1 MEGTTNKHPVR
12 VLVADDHPLL
22 REGIIA
28 VLSNDSRFEVVG
40 QAGDGREAIRQF
52 LRYRPDVTLMDMQM
66 PGIGGHEATAGIRA
80 IAPRARIIVLTT
92 YGDDFQALRAIRAGA
107 AGYLL
112 KNALRTDLIAA
123 IAAVH
128 AGERFI
134 PADIAADLAAR
145 FDADEP
151 THRELEV
158 LRSVAAGNSNKRVAQ
173 LLGIGEETVK
183 AHMSNLLAK
192 LRARDRTHAVAIAIR
207 RNIIDP

>member
-1 MEGTTNKHPVR
+1 MDGTTNKFPVR

-22 REGIIA
+22 REGVIA
-28 VLSNDSRFEVVG
+28 VLSNDNRFDVVG
-40 QAGDGREAIRQF
+40 QAGDGSEAIRRF

-66 PGIGGHEATAGIRA
+66 PGMGGHEATAGILA

-123 IAAVH
+123 IVAVH
-128 AGERFI
+128 AGERYI
-134 PADIAADLAAR
+134 PADIAADLAACL
-145 FDADEP
+145 DDEP

-158 LRSVAAGNSNKRVAQ
+158 LRSVAAGNSNKHVAQ

-192 LRARDRTHAVAIAIR
+192 LKARDRTHAVAIAIR